1 MNRLKAWRRDAMTK
15 PRLSEEMLN
24 AFVDGQLSSED
35 RLRILK
41 TAAADQGLGQE
52 ICERQRVKALV
63 HLAYH
68 EPTRPK
74 RPLRTCGIF
83 TWRWWRR

>member
-1 MNRLKAWRRDAMTK
+1 MTK

-24 AFVDGQLSSED
+24 AFVDRQLTPED

-41 TAAADQGLGQE
+41 TVAGDEGLGQE
-52 ICERQRVKALV
+52 ICERQRVKELV
-63 HLAYH
+63 NLAYH
-68 EPTRPK
+68 EPRRPTRPI
-74 RPLRTCGIF
+74 RTCGIF

>member
-1 MNRLKAWRRDAMTK
+1 MTK

-24 AFVDGQLSSED
+24 AFVDRQLSPED

-41 TAAADQGLGQE
+41 TVAGDQGLGQE
-52 ICERQRVKALV
+52 ICERQRVKELV
-63 HLAYH
+63 NLAYH
-68 EPTRPK
+68 EPRRPT
-74 RPLRTCGIF
+74 RPLRTCGIL